1 MRLIDSHVMMDSL
14 RVMDMEAMAAA
25 ASFLYVLPP
34 YEDSSY
40 ICS

>member
-1 MRLIDSHVMMDSL
+1 MRLIDSYVMMDSL
-14 RVMDMEAMAAA
+14 RVMDMEATAAA
-25 ASFLYVLPP
+25 ASFLHVLPP